1 MSDSNITY
9 IITIR
14 GFEEHL
20 YLHII
25 CHTSE
30 FDV

>member
-25 CHTSE
+25 CYTSE
-30 FDV
+30 FDE